1 MQAQH
6 EEQQSSSAQKLQ
18 LVLHERTDLQKLVA
32 SLQLQLQVATEKAE
46 QSTSIA
52 APTSREQPLQPP
64 QRMASQAGAP
74 QQDAVHSD
82 AARAASSGLAGLGLE
97 EQEAPN
103 ARSGS
108 RFSLSSVQSQ
118 GSTALS
124 RRLSGVGSGALING
138 SSQPHLVGSGLA
150 SQLSSASGSPM
161 ASQARLQQ
169 LSGSLSGVLNAEG
182 QLQRTVQQLQ
192 QELSAVTKARDA
204 AAEQLYQMVRQADAA
219 AAALQET
226 QQLKQKQAELQHKV
240 RAPFA
245 TGFWSANA
253 GKAC

>member
-6 EEQQSSSAQKLQ
+6 KEQQSSSAQKLQ
-18 LVLHERTDLQKLVA
+18 LAMHERADLQKLVA
-32 SLQLQLQVATEKAE
+32 SLQLQLQVAAEKAE
-46 QSTSIA
+46 QSASIA
-52 APTSREQPLQPP
+52 APTSREPSQPP
-64 QRMASQAGAP
+64 QRMASQAGAAE
-74 QQDAVHSD
+74 QDGAHPD

-97 EQEAPN
+97 EQETPN

-118 GSTALS
+118 GSTAPN
-124 RRLSGVGSGALING
+124 RRLSGLGAAGLING
-138 SSQPHLVGSGLA
+138 SSQPHAVGSGLA

-161 ASQARLQQ
+161 ASQGRLQQ
-169 LSGSLSGVLNAEG
+169 LSGSLSGVLNADG

-192 QELSAVTKARDA
+192 QELSAVTKERDA

-240 RAPFA
+240 RAPP
-245 TGFWSANA
+245 
-253 GKAC
+253 CYRILDC